1 MVQIHQS
8 EDKQL
13 PNQCTCPGEPPTQVE
28 IYNSRN
34 AFIFQGKKEK
44 QDTTT
49 SLHKCWLQ
57 SPDVNVTTTALE
69 RKLYLKNGRSD
80 LWPWLCNL
88 PALGMWWGYDL
99 APLKSVF
106 PSINTNSMVATQ
118 LWAPQLVEMGC
129 SDGESING
137 IQLTLQTGESPLH
150 ST

>member
-69 RKLYLKNGRSD
+69 RKLYLKMEG
-80 LWPWLCNL
+80 P
-88 PALGMWWGYDL
+88 
-99 APLKSVF
+99 
-106 PSINTNSMVATQ
+106 
-118 LWAPQLVEMGC
+118 
-129 SDGESING
+129 
-137 IQLTLQTGESPLH
+137 LTLALQSTGSGDVVGV
-150 ST
+150 